1 MSDLIRKVR
10 DDITDVTKIEFVS
23 INSYNQDYQYLYS
36 DYDPNDST
44 IIPEIVNIEYN
55 KDKEYNIV
63 LNKI

>member
-23 INSYNQDYQYLYS
+23 INSYNQDYQYLYA
-36 DYDPNDST
+36 DYDPNDSAV
-44 IIPEIVNIEYN
+44 IPEIVNIEYN
-55 KDKEYNIV
+55 KEGEYNIV

>member
-10 DDITDVTKIEFVS
+10 DDIPDVTKIEFVS